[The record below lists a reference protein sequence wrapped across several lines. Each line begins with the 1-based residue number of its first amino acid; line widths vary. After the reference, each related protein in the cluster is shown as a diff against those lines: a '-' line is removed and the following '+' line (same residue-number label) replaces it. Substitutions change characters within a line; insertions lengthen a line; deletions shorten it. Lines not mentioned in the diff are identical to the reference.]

1 MDVWPL
7 MSIKS
12 QPGFAYQAVY
22 RYLSALIDA
31 GEPGVPFRLPSLRSL
46 ATRLGVSVSTIQTS
60 YTLLEREGRVY
71 AVAKSGYYARP
82 PARAKAAGDLL
93 QRIQTEQRRQVPLL
107 ALDVPLLRLE
117 RQAQRQYATLPT
129 PAWHPNGD
137 PELRAALA
145 ARYTQGPR
153 HRWHAG
159 NVYLGGDLRG
169 LLDITFEALA
179 LAGEPV
185 LVVSPCC
192 PLVLQALRL
201 AGALIVEVPLND
213 AGRLNMASVREH
225 LLTLPVRMMVMDAG
239 FSSVH
244 GSRMPDDDLST
255 LSALLNRQ
263 DIWLLENDVQGALGF
278 EPCRYLRDSLPAYR
292 VLVVGSLE
300 PWLGGEAPFAYLL
313 TAGAGQPLEAAF
325 QRRALRLSPLR
336 QKALAR
342 LLEQGWLDEQ
352 LPYLRMQLQ
361 QQLWRIDRQV
371 RARLGRHLLAV
382 HPVGGTGLWLRS
394 RYPLDMRKVFER
406 LLTQGQVV
414 EPGSLFSVHGLHDR
428 YVRINGLGIDS
439 AALEVLL
446 SALGDA
452 MVEERKALELT
463 DD

>member
-1 MDVWPL
+1 

-12 QPGFAYQAVY
+12 QAGFAYQAVY

-71 AVAKSGYYARP
+71 AIAKSGYYARP
-82 PARAKAAGDLL
+82 PARAKRPQDGGDLL
-93 QRIQTEQRRQVPLL
+93 QRIQTEQRRLVPLL
-107 ALDVPLLRLE
+107 ELDVPLLKLE
-117 RQAQRQYATLPT
+117 RQAQKQYATLPG
-129 PAWHPNGD
+129 PAWHPTGD
-137 PELRAALA
+137 PELRTALA
-145 ARYTQGPR
+145 ARYTQGTR
-153 HRWHAG
+153 HRWNAG
-159 NVYLGGDLRG
+159 HVYLGGDLRG

-185 LVVSPCC
+185 VVVSPCC

-201 AGALIVEVPLND
+201 AGAMIIELPLND
-213 AGRLNMASVREH
+213 AGRLNLATLQEH
-225 LLTLPVRMMVMDAG
+225 LHTLPVRLMVMDAG

-244 GSRMPDDDLST
+244 GTRMPDADLST
-255 LSALLNRQ
+255 LSTLLNHH
-263 DIWLLENDVQGALGF
+263 DVWLLENDVQGALGF

-292 VLVVGSLE
+292 TLVVGSLE

-325 QRRALRLSPLR
+325 QRRALRLPPLR

-371 RARLGRHLLAV
+371 RARLGRHLLAI

-406 LLTQGQVV
+406 LLSEGQVV
-414 EPGSLFSVHGLHDR
+414 EPGPLFSAHGLHER
-428 YVRINGLGIDS
+428 YVRINGLGVDS
-439 AALEVLL
+439 EALETLL
-446 SALGDA
+446 AALGDA
-452 MVEERKALELT
+452 MAQERKALEVT
-463 DD
+463 GN

>member
-1 MDVWPL
+1 

-46 ATRLGVSVSTIQTS
+46 ADRLGVSVSTVQTS

-71 AVAKSGYYARP
+71 AIAKSGYYARP
-82 PARAKAAGDLL
+82 PARAKGAREGGDLL
-93 QRIQTEQRRQVPLL
+93 QRIQTEHRRQVPLL

-117 RQAQRQYATLPT
+117 RQAQRQYATLPS
-129 PAWHPNGD
+129 PAWHPCGD
-137 PELRAALA
+137 PELRQALA
-145 ARYTQGPR
+145 ARYTQGAR
-153 HRWHAG
+153 QRWHAG
-159 NVYLGGDLRG
+159 HVYLGGDLRG

-179 LAGEPV
+179 LAGQPV

-201 AGALIVEVPLND
+201 ARATIIELPLSD
-213 AGRLNMASVREH
+213 TGHLNMASLRDH
-225 LLTLPVRMMVMDAG
+225 LGTLPVRMMVMDAG

-244 GSRMPDDDLST
+244 GTRMPDEDLNALST
-255 LSALLNRQ
+255 LLNHH
-263 DIWLLENDVQGALGF
+263 DVWLLENDVQGALGF
-278 EPCRYLRDSLPAYR
+278 EPCRFLRDSLPPYR

-313 TAGAGQPLEAAF
+313 TAGAAQALEAAF
-325 QRRALRLSPLR
+325 HRRALRLSPLR

-382 HPVGGTGLWLRS
+382 HPVGGTGLWLRA

-406 LLTQGQVV
+406 LLSQGQVV
-414 EPGSLFSVHGLHDR
+414 EPGPLFSAHGLHER

-439 AALEVLL
+439 QALETLLAAL
-446 SALGDA
+446 GQA
-452 MVEERKALELT
+452 MALEREALEAAGE
-463 DD
+463 